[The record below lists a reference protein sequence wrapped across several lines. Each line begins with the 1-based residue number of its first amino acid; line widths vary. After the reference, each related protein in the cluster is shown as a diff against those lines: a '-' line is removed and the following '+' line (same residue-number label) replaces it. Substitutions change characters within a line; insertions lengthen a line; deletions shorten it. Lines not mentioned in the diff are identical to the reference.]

1 MDRGSANLAGGGVSA
16 LGAGA
21 AAGESPAL
29 LPLSRGAARGPQ
41 RALPPS
47 AGPAE
52 RPMADATRE
61 RRLAERV
68 FVRCHRVISEL
79 CRYSS
84 VPPEFLGA
92 LVASE
97 SGGNPKAVR
106 FEPAVYRHL
115 KSVAEGKRPTYA
127 GLARR
132 DLDEELAEMLH
143 PKASSFHAVFLTGS
157 FRAAHAR
164 ELAASHDEALRE
176 LATSWGFTQIM
187 GYHLVGRTGT
197 VRDLLEPQFHF
208 RLGLE
213 LLAQFAERYQLDLA
227 REFPEMF
234 RCWNTGQPYGETFDP
249 AYVEKGLG
257 RMHLY
262 REMSHRDPGIESLNH

>member
-1 MDRGSANLAGGGVSA
+1 MDRGRANLAGGGVTA
-16 LGAGA
+16 LRAGA
-21 AAGESPAL
+21 VGGPPRS
-29 LPLSRGAARGPQ
+29 LPF
-41 RALPPS
+41 S
-47 AGPAE
+47 AGLADGPTG
-52 RPMADATRE
+52 DATAE

-68 FVRCHRVISEL
+68 FVGCHSAISEA

-92 LVASE
+92 LVANE

-115 KSVAEGKRPTYA
+115 KAVAEGKRPTYA
-127 GLARR
+127 RLSRQ
-132 DLDEELAEMLH
+132 DLDEELTEMLH
-143 PKASSFHAVFLTGS
+143 PKAGSFHGVFLTGS

-164 ELAASHDEALRE
+164 ELAASRDEALRE

-187 GYHLVGRTGT
+187 GYHLVGRKGT
-197 VRDLLEPQFHF
+197 VRDLLEPRFHF
-208 RLGLE
+208 RQALE

-227 REFPEMF
+227 REFAEMF
-234 RCWNTGQPYGETFDP
+234 RCWNTGQPYGKTFDP
-249 AYVEKGLG
+249 GYIEKGLR